1 MGLLLKNSI
10 SHIFFIYLNNNC
22 YSETMRNNPKI
33 LLYILM
39 LATLGINTPL
49 SIVGIISQISTH
61 FNTSIAVSGLYVSS
75 FTFTIAI
82 CGLFV
87 PTLFSRFERK
97 TTFSSVLGVFAVSNI
112 IIVFSNNL
120 YVSSFFRILSAVFYP
135 AFISIALTVCE
146 EIAPEGEKQDYIT
159 KILLGISVGSIVG
172 LPITTG
178 LGTIF
183 GYQIAMA
190 WIFAIN
196 FLTLI
201 LILLFFP
208 RIPGKSK
215 AFEAPISSLKSKEF
229 ILASIGIVMMPIGAS
244 IVYNYMPYFLQ
255 TVSHIYTYNLSI
267 LLFVY
272 GLISICG
279 TWLGGKLIVY
289 KDKATLLIFQLVCG
303 MVFVL
308 FYLFA
313 QYIIPVLILFMIFG
327 VLDGMGYNLIQYI
340 ETSVL
345 PDTPELANGVFLSIL
360 NGGIALGIAIGG
372 FLVNDWGV
380 MSIFAGGLVFLL
392 IAFVMLY
399 YVICILRINLKY
411 G

>member
-1 MGLLLKNSI
+1 MK
-10 SHIFFIYLNNNC
+10 
-22 YSETMRNNPKI
+22 NNPKI

-39 LATLGINTPL
+39 LSTLGINTPL

-61 FNTSIAVSGLYVSS
+61 FSTSIAISGLYVSS

-82 CGLFV
+82 CGLFI
-87 PTLFSRFERK
+87 PILFSKFERK
-97 TTFSSVLGVFAVSNI
+97 TTFISILCVFALSNLV
-112 IIVFSNNL
+112 IVFSYSL
-120 YVSSFFRILSAVFYP
+120 YVSLFFRVLSAIFYP

-159 KILLGISVGSIVG
+159 RILLGISVGSIVG

-183 GYQIAMA
+183 GYQTAML

-208 RIPGKSK
+208 QIPGKSK
-215 AFEAPISSLKSKEF
+215 AYEAPLSSLKSKEF
-229 ILASIGIVMMPIGAS
+229 TLASIGIIMMPIGAS

-272 GLISICG
+272 GMISICG
-279 TWLGGKLIVY
+279 TWIGGKLIVY
-289 KDKATLLIFQLVCG
+289 RDKATLLIFQLVCAV
-303 MVFVL
+303 VFIL

-313 QYIIPVLILFMIFG
+313 DYLIPVLILFMIFG
-327 VLDGMGYNLIQYI
+327 VLDGMGYNLIQYV
-340 ETSVL
+340 EASVL
-345 PDTPELANGVFLSIL
+345 PDTPELANGIFLSIL
-360 NGGIALGIAIGG
+360 NGGIAIGIAIGG
-372 FLVNDWGV
+372 FLVNDFGV
-380 MSIFAGGLVFLL
+380 MSIFVGGLVFL
-392 IAFVMLY
+392 IMAFLMLF
-399 YVICILRINLKY
+399 YVIFVLKISLKY
-411 G
+411 S